1 LAPSLAVLVHKI
13 AFLLSRK
20 LVKRIFQK
28 KKKKIGMSLAAE
40 GNTINQLHA
49 WIAQVH
55 TITRTHR
62 GGLDGIAIRRRSR
75 EPETGD

>member
-1 LAPSLAVLVHKI
+1 M
-13 AFLLSRK
+13 
-20 LVKRIFQK
+20 
-28 KKKKIGMSLAAE
+28 IGMSLAVE

-55 TITRTHR
+55 TITQTHR
-62 GGLDGIAIRRRSR
+62 GGLDGMAIRRRSR

>member
-1 LAPSLAVLVHKI
+1 LAALVHKI
-13 AFLLSRK
+13 ALLLSRK
-20 LVKRIFQK
+20 PVKRIFAKKK

-62 GGLDGIAIRRRSR
+62 GGLDGMAIRRRSR